1 MSDPRPV
8 ATFTVR
14 GWIKDNVSEK
24 VDFILA
30 NFFEAMPSQS
40 WLMRRRIKSVQSILA
55 EHSNDPEG
63 FTEALQEALLVDFN
77 DHFDTVVINVQID
90 NPDVYRITG
99 RADIRISITIKGD
112 DNTLTNVVRQ
122 FREVDSVFKVVV
134 DEVNYGSKQ

>member
-1 MSDPRPV
+1 MYR
-8 ATFTVR
+8 
-14 GWIKDNVSEK
+14 
-24 VDFILA
+24 LY
-30 NFFEAMPSQS
+30 
-40 WLMRRRIKSVQSILA
+40 
-55 EHSNDPEG
+55 
-63 FTEALQEALLVDFN
+63 
-77 DHFDTVVINVQID
+77 